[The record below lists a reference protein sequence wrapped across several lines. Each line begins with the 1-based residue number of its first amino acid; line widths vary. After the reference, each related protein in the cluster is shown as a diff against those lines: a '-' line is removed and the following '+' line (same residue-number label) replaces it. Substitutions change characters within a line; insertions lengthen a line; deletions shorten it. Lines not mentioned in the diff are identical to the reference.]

1 MAADEQN
8 TPAGEM
14 IFGFDRETDEKS
26 LALFMRRIADPEM
39 ADEFIPR
46 LDDAEISIILDLFT
60 RLMKK
65 HLRQDEYH
73 RLFLGEKQK

>member
-1 MAADEQN
+1 
-8 TPAGEM
+8 
-14 IFGFDRETDEKS
+14 
-26 LALFMRRIADPEM
+26 MRRIADPEM